1 MIDVYRDQPWSRES
15 CRRRWPSRWTWDA
28 AAAKPRST
36 RSSAASNVRSV
47 HPRYISDLIACMDSV
62 KCVCVTV
69 YSCRTVRVRLRQ
81 GGVRQGQ
88 GAGFGDLRRHGP
100 RLQAPLQG
108 RTFRNQNRDC
118 APATAAAAAEK
129 GSTTTT
135 TSTYGACCS
144 RGQPQPTR
152 SNEQQARSA
161 TNVHKSAYPVP
172 MPVPVPVPAPV
183 PKSAAALLPLPL
195 LQAAAAMPDTTTTAL
210 SDTTT
215 ATCVGVQVPSMDA
228 MPVPRPPVGSL
239 LRGEPTARRPLRCH
253 VTVNCCCRG
262 GRAATAAGCCNCNL
276 SRPCHFICMCAS
288 A

>member
-1 MIDVYRDQPWSRES
+1 MVDVYRDQP
-15 CRRRWPSRWTWDA
+15 C
-28 AAAKPRST
+28 
-36 RSSAASNVRSV
+36 SAENHAGDGGHHVGPGMLPLQNQD
-47 HPRYISDLIACMDSV
+47 PQDPLLPP
-62 KCVCVTV
+62 T
-69 YSCRTVRVRLRQ
+69 TVRVRLRQ

-118 APATAAAAAEK
+118 APAAAEK

-135 TSTYGACCS
+135 TTNGACCC
-144 RGQPQPTR
+144 RGEPPTAR

-161 TNVHKSAYPVP
+161 TNVHKSAHPVP
-172 MPVPVPVPAPV
+172 MPVPVSVPAPV
-183 PKSAAALLPLPL
+183 PKSTAALLPLPL
-195 LQAAAAMPDTTTTAL
+195 LQAAAMPDTTTTTTTAL

-215 ATCVGVQVPSMDA
+215 AMSATCVRVQVPSMDA
-228 MPVPRPPVGSL
+228 VPVPRPPVGRL
-239 LRGEPTARRPLRCH
+239 LRGEPTTRRPLRCH
-253 VTVNCCCRG
+253 VTANCCCRG
-262 GRAATAAGCCNCNL
+262 GRAGTAAGCCNCNL